1 MLIKS
6 LSIKFVCAVVLLTF
20 FSINASAQ
28 QNSFSLNDNANSK
41 DDVVMTWNKNTPE
54 TEMNDDVKAL
64 SKKGITIKY
73 SNIKRNSQNEITA
86 IKVEYVDRKGNKG
99 NLEYN
104 NQNPISQIVFFKQ
117 NDAIG
122 FGQASNGDS
131 MFVNNL
137 FMNGF
142 ANADDII
149 KQFNINPNDKDSH
162 SFNFSL
168 PNNGQMNGKS
178 KSRIEIQKDGKK
190 PLIIE
195 DGVVI
200 EGADDYSPEEIE
212 KIKGENNI
220 QQFNFNDDNKMEF
233 DFRSPKDLDQFK
245 EEMDKMKEEMKS
257 FSPDKKSEID
267 QSKDE
272 MLRAK
277 DEMNKARE
285 ELEKAKKDLEETRAK
300 LKSQKI

>member
-28 QNSFSLNDNANSK
+28 QNSFSLNDTLNSK
-41 DDVVMTWNKNTPE
+41 DDVVMTWDKNTPE

-131 MFVNNL
+131 MFVNNP

-142 ANADDII
+142 ANADDIM

-212 KIKGENNI
+212 KLDLKEHITLLKWTKRSDVLNI
-220 QQFNFNDDNKMEF
+220 ISNSKLYISTARYEGLPYSIIESLALSKPCVVSNCDGN
-233 DFRSPKDLDQFK
+233 RDLIIQ
-245 EEMDKMKEEMKS
+245 
-257 FSPDKKSEID
+257 
-267 QSKDE
+267 
-272 MLRAK
+272 
-277 DEMNKARE
+277 N
-285 ELEKAKKDLEETRAK
+285 
-300 LKSQKI
+300 